1 MQRLFRRLKADRR
14 GAVLAEFVLVV
25 PLWATLIFG
34 IFQMFDVLWGY
45 AGLQNGVA
53 EGARLATLYPRKSN
67 VEITNRIYAKSF
79 GINAAYI
86 STPIL
91 TAGKAGTIDYVDIT
105 VEYTAHLPLWDVP
118 LMTFRESRRAYR
130 P

>member
-25 PLWATLIFG
+25 PLWGTLIFG
-34 IFQMFDVLWGY
+34 MFQMFDVLWGY

-53 EGARLATLYPRKSN
+53 EGARLATLYPRKTN
-67 VEITNRIYAKSF
+67 FEIVDRIYDKSF
-79 GINAAYI
+79 GINRAYI
-86 STPIL
+86 SEPVLI
-91 TAGKAGTIDYVDIT
+91 AGKSGTIDYVDIT
-105 VEYTAHLPLWDVP
+105 VDYTAHLSFWDVP
-118 LMTFRESRRAYR
+118 LMTFRETRRAYR